1 MASVGP
7 DSPDPKIEI
16 GDTWVANDSTYIFIY
31 DKYVDGKLGV
41 LTQNGKIP
49 MTPWRPEVIQSNY
62 TPMWYIKCFATGD
75 PCNEKSIQ
83 KMDVV
88 RVHGGHH
95 VYREFGKTW
104 DTNVIEFVGKDKVST
119 GAGIKEIKDVEFVMR
134 YEIEIGQNYLKD
146 GIPYIVREQLAGPDG
161 QPDDNWVLE
170 KNDASSVF
178 YEDGAVEHKAHMIRH
193 MYELPDES
201 IANNHL
207 RNKRISQKFREGYT
221 WKQRNNPAATVE
233 LRGDYNDVDGHV
245 VVYKENRLMYIPKEF
260 FLRAYRSAG
269 RTAVIKREG
278 WKTNFKF

>member
-1 MASVGP
+1 MTSLVGP
-7 DSPDPKIEI
+7 DSPDPKI
-16 GDTWVANDSTYIFIY
+16 GDTWVANCSTEYIFICNTY
-31 DKYVDGKLGV
+31 DNGNLEV
-41 LTQNGKIP
+41 LTQNGNKGGIACHTCKIG
-49 MTPWRPEVIQSNY
+49 Y
-62 TPMWYIKCFATGD
+62 TLMQYINCLAR
-75 PCNEKSIQ
+75 CNETSIQ

-207 RNKRISQKFREGYT
+207 RNKIRARNFAEGYT

-245 VVYKENRLMYIPKEF
+245 VVYKEDRPMEIPKEF
-260 FLRAYRSAG
+260 FLRAYRSVG
-269 RTAVIKREG
+269 LTAVIKEEG